1 MRVMIGR
8 CLDDTG
14 PFVCGPPKGLDPKLV
29 HHITNILGIIMNY
42 LCILFVVI
50 GVTSVLANIAVTI
63 KGNSRIVAT
72 DKEKILKLQAKD
84 EGKDISESL
93 EIQSIVNKAGDT
105 LSGTVITGNTIN
117 LSALNIAPGIYTI
130 ISEINKNGETTS
142 VRTKFAVVTDY
153 SIDNVSVGLSN
164 SKTGGKSNSK
174 KVSTQNSF
182 THINNEGDSNEFI
195 SIYYTVKSL
204 SKPHQ
209 SFIKFTHIES
219 GSSVY
224 FISTTS
230 SASNKFEYE
239 SIISFNDEIESF
251 EHLSGDYSISI
262 LVGDVYSTEAIEWI
276 IGKINLNFPEKI
288 VKDFPLY
295 TRSLLH
301 TSDNT
306 LKALPE
312 IIHKNNPPS
321 VRASTFMAL
330 IFTGLSL
337 VPLLSFLGYILY
349 QNGANFKYLKSI
361 SNIIFV
367 ICVGTCLLVYAFYWL
382 ALPGFSFYDT
392 IKYLCFLVPVT
403 FFVASVAL
411 KDLSNS
417 KKI

>member
-1 MRVMIGR
+1 
-8 CLDDTG
+8 
-14 PFVCGPPKGLDPKLV
+14 
-29 HHITNILGIIMNY
+29 MNY
-42 LCILFVVI
+42 LSVLFVLI
-50 GVTSVLANIAVTI
+50 GVANVLADITVTV
-63 KGNSRIVAT
+63 KGNSRIVTT
-72 DKEKILKLQAKD
+72 DKEKILKLQAED
-84 EGKDISESL
+84 EGQDTSESL

-105 LSGTVITGNTIN
+105 LSGTVITGTSID

-130 ISEINKNGETTS
+130 ISEINKNDKTTS
-142 VRTKFAVVTDY
+142 FRTKFAVVTDC
-153 SIDNVSVGLSN
+153 SVDNVRVGLSN
-164 SKTGGKSNSK
+164 SKSGVKDNSK
-174 KVSTQNSF
+174 EVSTQNSF
-182 THINNEGDSNEFI
+182 THYLINNEGDSNEYI
-195 SIYYTVKSL
+195 SIDYTVKSL

-224 FISTTS
+224 FTSTTS
-230 SASNKFEYE
+230 GTSNKFKYE
-239 SIISFNDEIESF
+239 LIVSFSDEVESF

-276 IGKINLNFPEKI
+276 IGKIELNFPAKI

-321 VRASTFMAL
+321 VRASAFMAL

-349 QNGANFKYLKSI
+349 QNGANFKYLNSI
-361 SNIIFV
+361 SNIVFV
-367 ICVGTCLLVYAFYWL
+367 VCVGCCLLVYAFYWL